1 MKKNQKGFVLTL
13 AILMLVVMSIMG
25 LTLVT
30 LLSNDVRQNDSQDEY
45 QQALY
50 TAETGA
56 NVGKLQLQTLVTS
69 SRSLPQAQAQPWNPN
84 NNAPNWCRPNRFAKV
99 MNQNANEIFIVNSQP
114 INPQRLLG
122 NELNQPAGS
131 LTNDELN
138 RFNRYEF
145 YYFITNAP
153 SSNGNAPLVTNPT
166 QILSI
171 KNSKIASGGVT
182 GTSVAERTAYKSNPG
197 GGAQEYTIYACGR
210 NINSNV
216 VAAIDL
222 TITLSMQ

>member
-30 LLSNDVRQNDSQDEY
+30 LLSNDVKQNVSQDEY

-56 NVGKLQLQTLVTS
+56 NVGKLRLQNLVTA
-69 SRSLPQAQAQPWNPN
+69 SRSLPQAQAQPWNTN
-84 NNAPNWCRPNRFAKV
+84 TAPNWCSPRRFAKV
-99 MNQNANEIFIVNSQP
+99 MNQNPSQIFIVDSQP
-114 INPQRLLG
+114 INPRRLLG
-122 NELNQPAGS
+122 NELNQPATS
-131 LTNDELN
+131 LTPDELN

-171 KNSKIASGGVT
+171 QNSKIASGGVT
-182 GTSVAERTAYKSNPG
+182 GTSVAERTAYRSNPG

-210 NINSNV
+210 NIDSNV